1 METPKKNRGH
11 LSSEGPVLREVKH
24 NFQDVPSFPSPPIFT
39 SSPPVI
45 PTILVH
51 PTTTPPRPTLSIIQ
65 ANTPSNPSSRSSS
78 YTLNTPITPGEML
91 YGAIEEAEEDLDDI
105 DGELDTDEDVDMTP
119 SKPKNGRK
127 FIETEGSMKGVTI
140 EIKQLS
146 LGHC

>member
-1 METPKKNRGH
+1 M
-11 LSSEGPVLREVKH
+11 
-24 NFQDVPSFPSPPIFT
+24 

-146 LGHC
+146 LGH